1 MVKSAATT
9 VTQYLEEMP
18 PDRRAAAVK
27 VRDVI
32 LRNLPKGYEESVIWG
47 MITYALPLSRYPDT
61 YNGEP
66 LCYAGLASHKDH
78 LSIYLTGAYA
88 DPVVEKSIKDGFKKA
103 GKKLDM
109 GKSCIRFRAIDDLPL
124 DVIGQAVAAIP
135 PDAFVRQYEKARAQA
150 SAGRKKTAARKATT
164 ARKKK

>member
-9 VTQYLEEMP
+9 VAQYLEEMP
-18 PDRRAAAVK
+18 PDRRAAAAK

-47 MITYALPLSRYPDT
+47 MITYALPLARYPDT

-109 GKSCIRFRAIDDLPL
+109 GKSCLHFKSLDDLPL
-124 DVIGQAVAAIP
+124 DVVGEVIASTPMETYIEI
-135 PDAFVRQYEKARAQA
+135 YKA
-150 SAGRKKTAARKATT
+150 SRKKTARGK
-164 ARKKK
+164 